1 MSYRTSLYL
10 QMVEKCRPHTPT
22 RFPVKNG
29 EGMSVHAPTV
39 FLSGHIHPVF
49 NFTRSHVPKSYFR
62 FPSPDQSFLY
72 PTGVKLVKLLKILQK
87 YWELPNPVRLAIS
100 VMLRLKFHSNSFALL
115 TRNVLMYWE
124 LFIPI
129 SSWNRF
135 LIYRELIP

>member
-1 MSYRTSLYL
+1 MSYRTNLYL
-10 QMVEKCRPHTPT
+10 QMAEKCRPHTPI

-29 EGMSVHAPTV
+29 EAC
-39 FLSGHIHPVF
+39 LSMLPPSSYQAIPIQSLIF
-49 NFTRSHVPKSYFR
+49 HVPKSYFR
-62 FPSPDQSFLY
+62 FPSPDQSFRY
-72 PTGVKLVKLLKILQK
+72 PTGVRLVKLLKILQK